1 MKQTIDGISD
11 AGADYIIDELESAG
25 FEGYYVG
32 GCVRNFLLGLPIK
45 DYDITASASPET
57 VMELFGDR
65 VIVDSGIKHG
75 TVRVL
80 LNGRVYEVTSFRKEG
95 KYSDCRHPDKVYFCN
110 DLDEDLKRRDF
121 TCNAMVFS
129 KKQGIIDNFNGIYD
143 TRNHILKAVGVAST
157 RFKEDALRI
166 LRGLRFRSEFGFSTE
181 ERTARAMHSNK
192 ELLEN
197 ISRERIYSEL
207 KKTFDGKYVHDALK
221 DFGDVLEVALKDKSG
236 RMTEN
241 GEFYGELYN
250 KALLAAERS
259 DSGYL
264 ISFPVFLYVLYEGNL
279 SEALCVLNNLKCEN
293 SLRKHTILFFEC
305 ASFLKDYFAPY
316 KNGAITDYSA
326 NENERQA
333 VFDYPAKKILIMSG
347 EFREEFFVFLDAVC
361 FGTASAFPVKA
372 FIDECRFIVSSGEY
386 TDLSSLAIKGSDLA
400 PLGFRGSEIG
410 KALDFA
416 LDEIIRGRLK
426 NEKNAIIEKLLQKR
440 AEKSD

>member
-11 AGADYIIDELESAG
+11 AGADYIIDKLESAG

-45 DYDITASASPET
+45 DYDITTSASPEI

-65 VIVDSGIKHG
+65 VIVDSGIRHG

-110 DLDEDLKRRDF
+110 DLGEDLKRRDF
-121 TCNAMVFS
+121 TCNAMAFS
-129 KKQGIIDNFNGIYD
+129 KKQGIIDNFNGVYD

-166 LRGLRFRSEFGFSTE
+166 LRGLRFCSEFGFSTE
-181 ERTARAMHSNK
+181 ERTSRAMHSNK

-241 GEFYGELYN
+241 VELYN

-264 ISFPVFLYVLYEGNL
+264 ISFPVLLYVLYEGNL
-279 SEALCVLNNLKCEN
+279 SEAIRVLNDLKCEN
-293 SLRKHTILFFEC
+293 SLRKRTILFFEC
-305 ASFLKDYFAPY
+305 ASFLRNCFTLD
-316 KNGAITDYSA
+316 KNDTITDYSA

-347 EFREEFFVFLDAVC
+347 EFKEEFFVFLDAVY
-361 FGTASAFPVKA
+361 FGTASAVAVKA
-372 FIDECRFIVSSGEY
+372 FIDKCRFIVSSGEY
-386 TDLSSLAIKGSDLA
+386 TDMSLLAITGSDLA

-440 AEKSD
+440 AEISD